1 MRHATQPVL
10 IASGALAALVLALTP
25 AAAVSAEGP
34 ASGPAPSRA
43 EAEAWTVALS
53 LPAAVKPGAPAV
65 AQVLVTARAGHHVN
79 LEYPFSFKPSGSVAA
94 TFSGERV
101 ALKAGEQRA
110 CPGRPAE
117 PCEVVLP
124 IPFTPGS
131 TSPRVSGTV
140 AFSVCSADRCLIERV
155 VLSSA
160 APAGR

>member
-1 MRHATQPVL
+1 MRHATQPAL
-10 IASGALAALVLALTP
+10 ITPGALAALLLALTP
-25 AAAVSAEGP
+25 AAAAAAEGP
-34 ASGPAPSRA
+34 GGAPAPSRA

-53 LPAAVKPGAPAV
+53 LPSAVKPGAPAV

-124 IPFTPGS
+124 LPFTPGS
-131 TSPRVSGTV
+131 GNPRVAGTV
-140 AFSVCSADRCLIERV
+140 AFSVCTADRCLIERV
-155 VLSSA
+155 VLG
-160 APAGR
+160 AGG

>member
-1 MRHATQPVL
+1 MRHATQPAL
-10 IASGALAALVLALTP
+10 IASGALAAFLVALTP
-25 AAAVSAEGP
+25 ATTFSAEGP
-34 ASGPAPSRA
+34 AGVAAPSRA
-43 EAEAWTVALS
+43 EAEAWAVALS
-53 LPAAVKPGAPAV
+53 LPTVVKPGAPAV

-110 CPGRPAE
+110 CPGRPSE
-117 PCEVVLP
+117 PCEVVFP

-131 TSPRVSGTV
+131 ASPRISGTM

>member
-1 MRHATQPVL
+1 MRHPTPSTSLAC
-10 IASGALAALVLALTP
+10 GALAALLVALAPTT
-25 AAAVSAEGP
+25 AVSAEGP
-34 ASGPAPSRA
+34 GGVPAPARA
-43 EAEAWTVALS
+43 EAEAWTVSLS

-65 AQVLVTARAGHHVN
+65 AQVLITARAGHHVN

-131 TSPRVSGTV
+131 ASPRVVGTV

-155 VLSSA
+155 VLG
-160 APAGR
+160 AGG